1 MQQAKNMLAISLAMV
16 VSALGLLAQGTENTA
31 AVTIQVPDKPALV
44 LTGED
49 LGKMARHTVTV
60 KEHGAEAS
68 YGGVLL
74 RDVLER
80 AGAPFGNQLH
90 GKALS
95 DYVLA
100 TARDGYAVIYTLTE
114 MDPSFTDSPEI
125 IIADQQNGK
134 SLSDGQGPLRIVV
147 PHDKKPAR
155 SLRMLTRI
163 EIVQTSK

>member
-1 MQQAKNMLAISLAMV
+1 MITISLAV
-16 VSALGLLAQGTENTA
+16 VISALCSFAQGTENTA
-31 AVTIQVPDKPALV
+31 AVKVQVPDKPALL
-44 LTGED
+44 LTTEEF
-49 LGKMARHTVTV
+49 GKMTRHTVTV
-60 KEHGAEAS
+60 KEHGVEAT

-80 AGAPFGNQLH
+80 AGAPFRGQLR

-100 TARDGYAVIYTLTE
+100 TARDGYAVVYTLTE
-114 MDPSFTDSPEI
+114 MDPDFTDSPDI
-125 IIADQQNGK
+125 LIADQGDGK
-134 SLSDGQGPLRIVV
+134 PLSDQQGPLRIVV

-163 EIVQTSK
+163 EVVQTRK